1 MIKINFSINQNNNI
15 KNITSFFN
23 FFSALLQIR
32 SPSIQLK
39 RFRGKINIQR
49 PREPHYE
56 RAKVIA
62 VTNPIFK
69 EPQVYKKTYTVNQK
83 SKDIENPYEKIIA
96 KDVLNWFNHSQLVAI
111 FHLNSISAEDLFKV
125 RVALH
130 KQNMQFKAYGK
141 RVMNLAIKDTKYEN
155 VLPLFDAKNCI
166 VFSTEQKL
174 KLLMKITKK
183 VPQMILLAGI
193 VENRIM
199 SRSEI
204 TQFAAMPD
212 LTTVRAQFVG
222 VLNSIGGGLVNNLE
236 CHQKQLVNI
245 LETHAKLNLGEKLE
259 EKKDEVEETK

>member
-1 MIKINFSINQNNNI
+1 M
-15 KNITSFFN
+15 
-23 FFSALLQIR
+23 
-32 SPSIQLK
+32 
-39 RFRGKINIQR
+39 
-49 PREPHYE
+49 
-56 RAKVIA
+56 
-62 VTNPIFK
+62 
-69 EPQVYKKTYTVNQK
+69 
-83 SKDIENPYEKIIA
+83 
-96 KDVLNWFNHSQLVAI
+96 NWFNHSQLVAI
-111 FHLNSISAEDLFKV
+111 FQLNSISAEELFKV

-155 VLPLFDAKNCI
+155 VLPLFEAKNCI

-174 KLLMKITKK
+174 KQLMKITKK

-199 SRSEI
+199 SRTEI

-245 LETHAKLNLGEKLE
+245 LETHAKINLEVKLE
-259 EKKDEVEETK
+259 EKKDEAEETK